1 MTRNQQP
8 LLHFPPQTVHTNPP
22 RPTKTTQT
30 RHYRSRP
37 WEDDEPQYQRGN
49 GGYRNPSKKLNDV
62 LSHSEP
68 VRYSSK
74 HPNFPPNTQYMTPN
88 ERRLADLEEQLRPY
102 HGVEF
107 PDPAPKPP
115 TPPTRIGNY
124 QDSPTRFKPYP
135 QYKSGFAPEPPPIEN
150 HASHNSAYEPTGT
163 KFDNAPSYHQDGGGY
178 QQYRANRN
186 AQYSQHYGKS
196 PTYSNPEDR
205 RGGGGQIIQH
215 IQVTDQSF
223 LEHYQNTSREYN
235 LNLLAENRPSL
246 YREFL
251 HVGEEGSSPLALTSA
266 QEAEIQQFSKF
277 PRYQALLA
285 NQKQKFNENF
295 LNSTQHGVK
304 ETYEHV
310 QKAQS
315 GKIDMNLQ
323 NEKWKRDLPDFEEFV
338 TVEPGA
344 RNAVSKSQREQF
356 DRYMGGAKV
365 EEIKAK
371 MIQKEFRI
379 KNEQQS
385 KAKLQN
391 ESEDNMTDLK
401 KQAEEVPSIDALFFQ
416 FEKRMKQRR

>member
-1 MTRNQQP
+1 MASHLTNHFRSRLQHLTKAFISSHSSSFGSLPSQRAISLSTSPHNPHRQIGIHFQSNGPQFGTNYNSIPVMTRNQQP

-186 AQYSQHYGKS
+186 AHL
-196 PTYSNPEDR
+196 
-205 RGGGGQIIQH
+205 I
-215 IQVTDQSF
+215 
-223 LEHYQNTSREYN
+223 
-235 LNLLAENRPSL
+235 
-246 YREFL
+246 
-251 HVGEEGSSPLALTSA
+251 
-266 QEAEIQQFSKF
+266 
-277 PRYQALLA
+277 
-285 NQKQKFNENF
+285 
-295 LNSTQHGVK
+295 
-304 ETYEHV
+304 
-310 QKAQS
+310 
-315 GKIDMNLQ
+315 
-323 NEKWKRDLPDFEEFV
+323 
-338 TVEPGA
+338 
-344 RNAVSKSQREQF
+344 
-356 DRYMGGAKV
+356 
-365 EEIKAK
+365 
-371 MIQKEFRI
+371 
-379 KNEQQS
+379 
-385 KAKLQN
+385 
-391 ESEDNMTDLK
+391 
-401 KQAEEVPSIDALFFQ
+401 
-416 FEKRMKQRR
+416 